1 MPAQRRADRAPTLAS
16 HAPRAFFAVLAL
28 AGFGFC
34 AATGAAVAAPVC
46 GEARGKLAEATALR
60 EQARQ
65 EAYAGSRDR
74 VCDTLD
80 EATDRTE
87 DARDILEEC
96 GRPVVAIDLRTELRD
111 LRDLKRFNRCG

>member
-1 MPAQRRADRAPTLAS
+1 MPADAPAPGRRAPARK
-16 HAPRAFFAVLAL
+16 RVLAAL
-28 AGFGFC
+28 VLIGLGLPAVAGTAF
-34 AATGAAVAAPVC
+34 AAPVC
-46 GEARGKLAEATALR
+46 GEARVKLAEAGALR

-74 VCDTLD
+74 VCETLD

-96 GRPVVAIDLRTELRD
+96 GRPVTAIDLRTELRD
-111 LRDLKRFNRCG
+111 LRNLKRFNRCG